1 MIRRY
6 CALYI
11 LLLVA
16 LLALRGHAHAAESAR
31 VLGAAPSVVVE
42 RHVRHYLVAADGT
55 YRLTVDDTR
64 TLAGPSGAR
73 DGRVVIRYRAAL
85 DEVVAV
91 QAYTYKPDG
100 RRIPVPPDGIRDQPD
115 RVSAAAR
122 MPDART
128 RLVEFP
134 DAAAGDRLVTH
145 YVVRRH
151 TPALPG
157 QFDDLAIMPPYVHRN
172 ALVVYDMPATLP
184 LHADAVGFEPVAD
197 ANSGAASAPGRRRYA
212 WRHVDGPVDPVEAD
226 AVASADHGRRLAVST
241 LPDYPALA
249 AAARAAVAAREPPV
263 SAVAPLA
270 LRLTAGLA
278 DPRARALALADWVR
292 LGGAVP
298 AAAAAN
304 AAGTHADGCHDCGG
318 GSGSGDRA
326 ALLQA
331 LLAAAGIASTP
342 ALVNGANAYRLPDA
356 PTLGVLDHTIV
367 YMPSLDLFV
376 DPSAAFVKAGYLPP
390 ALLGKP
396 ALLLATGSFAMT
408 PVTQPQQVR
417 STVAVDLD
425 HDGRGRFAGVRTV
438 SGALAEPLRTM
449 AATLAAAARV
459 PGGSRNA
466 ALLREVGGR
475 GGTPATSA
483 PSGTTGGTAADGT
496 GDDYRMPLSGS
507 SGGFGDLA
515 RGGPVATTYP
525 AWSAV
530 DAALAGLLRERARRQ
545 EFVCPALDVADEI
558 RLRLPAGLRFAT
570 LPAPASVISGGIFY
584 QAAYVRDGAAALV
597 TRRLTFRHGRATCT
611 PDDARAMQPAL
622 ERIRQ
627 DLRSRLTVAAGPAH
641 GIARGM
647 PAEASQRVPAGATGT
662 AVLPSG
668 RIGAGKRIAP
678 PARAQRSDG
687 LVRQVETQVDAVA
700 ARPVAG
706 GPARDLDEAAAPEKA
721 GRVRMRIDRHVAGPQ
736 LARGHVQQPVGQQRA
751 ADAGAVTVGAH
762 EPEHERAEVV
772 EVGQLVAAESDDL
785 AGVDGDEQRTVRIVQ
800 RGAQPGFF

>member
-6 CALYI
+6 FALYI

-16 LLALRGHAHAAESAR
+16 LLMLRGHARAADAA
-31 VLGAAPSVVVE
+31 GGAPSVVVE
-42 RHVRHYLVAADGT
+42 RHVRHYVVAPDGT

-73 DGRVVIRYRAAL
+73 EHGRLVIRYRAAL
-85 DEVVAV
+85 DEVVTV

-115 RVSAAAR
+115 RTASTRTAH
-122 MPDART
+122 DART
-128 RLVEFP
+128 RSVDFP
-134 DAAAGDRLVTH
+134 EAAAGDRLVTR

-157 QFDDLAIMPPYVHRN
+157 QFDDLAVMPPYIHRN
-172 ALVVYDMPATLP
+172 ALVVYDMPAVLP
-184 LHADAVGFEPVAD
+184 LHADAVGFAPVP
-197 ANSGAASAPGRRRYA
+197 AASEPGRRRYA
-212 WRHVDGPVDPVEAD
+212 WRYVDGPVERVEAD
-226 AVASADHGRRLAVST
+226 AVAHADHGSRLAVST

-249 AAARAAVAAREPPV
+249 AAMRAATAGKAPPASAVAA
-263 SAVAPLA
+263 LA
-270 LRLTAGLA
+270 SRLTAGLP
-278 DPRARALALADWVR
+278 DPRARTLALAEWVR
-292 LGGAVP
+292 LGGTLP
-298 AAAAAN
+298 AAATPASRTEN
-304 AAGTHADGCHDCGG
+304 IGAGTGVDACE
-318 GSGSGDRA
+318 RA
-326 ALLQA
+326 ALLNA
-331 LLAAAGIASTP
+331 LLAGAGIAATP
-342 ALVNGANAYRLPDA
+342 VLVNGANAYRLPDA
-356 PTLGVLDHTIV
+356 PTLDVLDHTIV
-367 YMPSLDLFV
+367 YVPAQDLFI
-376 DPSAAFVKAGYLPP
+376 DPSAASVQAGYLPP

-396 ALLLATGSFAMT
+396 ALLLATGTFAMT

-417 STVAVDLD
+417 STVAVDIGR
-425 HDGRGRFAGVRTV
+425 DGRGRFTGMRTV
-438 SGALAEPLRTM
+438 SGALAEPLRT
-449 AATLAAAARV
+449 LAGMLAVKDRV
-459 PGGSRNA
+459 PDGAHR
-466 ALLREVGGR
+466 RRDIGR
-475 GGTPATSA
+475 PDGTPAYRA
-483 PSGTTGGTAADGT
+483 VNGTTDGAASSTAAPGAGT
-496 GDDYRMPLSGS
+496 GDVVRIPLSGS
-507 SGGFGDLA
+507 GTGFGDLA
-515 RGGPVATTYP
+515 RGGPLATASP

-530 DAALAGLLRERARRQ
+530 DAALAGLLRERVRHQ